1 MDPITLQNLINAAQG
16 GVDGAAP
23 DESAKA
29 PANPAKAVADY
40 LAAHPEI
47 DVAALQ
53 AEAVQSFAEI
63 SAAGADSDDSLAAVE
78 ALADVIDGVKVEQ
91 ERIDAAG
98 EAKRTRL
105 AELSDRVKAATGS
118 DTEGEDN
125 ADADAPVDADADPG
139 ADSQADAGAVD
150 AGEGGGDVDAGAA
163 AETAAAPEAVAA
175 SAAKPVKRVRLS
187 QIPRKTVKMPAE
199 NTPDAPRAT
208 IIASADVAG
217 FGQGQSLTTSDL
229 ARAAN
234 VKLQGFP
241 AGFVPNQEHSV
252 PVASISIPFEDRL
265 VADGRNDQEAI
276 DYAADTSRLKGG
288 SLVAA
293 GGWCAPSETL
303 YELGG
308 ILADGSAGIIDL
320 PEVQAKRGGLR
331 FTEGPDYSSIYGDP
345 SFGFIQT
352 EPQAIAGSGFT
363 TATGGTVA
371 GTEKP
376 FYRVP
381 CPSFDEARAEAVGL
395 GVVAGILAN
404 DAYPEMTQEV
414 VEHGLIAHEHRMN
427 TRTLNRQQTLSGT
440 PITLSL
446 GPSATTSVLNAI
458 DIQITDY
465 RYANRM
471 PDNAELEVP
480 IPLWAKPVFRA
491 DQSVR
496 NGSNVTEALEVT
508 DAKIDAWFKARHAVP
523 RWVYDW
529 QDAFSG
535 VAGGF
540 GAATPI
546 TAWPSTIDVMIYKAG
561 TFVRA
566 RGEVINVSAMYD
578 TVNLKKNDFHVLF
591 IEEKLLVIKRRWKS
605 RLVRIPLAVNGAVG
619 AARELDAQGKIVV
632 TTP

>member
-23 DESAKA
+23 DASATA
-29 PANPAKAVADY
+29 PADPAKAVAEY

-53 AEAVQSFAEI
+53 AEAVQSFTEI

-98 EAKRTRL
+98 EEKRAKL
-105 AELSDRVKAATGS
+105 AALSERVKAATGS
-118 DTEGEDN
+118 EAEGEDN
-125 ADADAPVDADADPG
+125 ADAEATAEAEVVAEAE
-139 ADSQADAGAVD
+139 AVAVD
-150 AGEGGGDVDAGAA
+150 AAGADTNVDAGAA
-163 AETAAAPEAVAA
+163 AETAVPEAVAA
-175 SAAKPVKRVRLS
+175 SAAKPVRRVRLS
-187 QIPRKTVKMPAE
+187 QIERKPVTMPAE
-199 NTPDAPRAT
+199 NTVDTTPRAT
-208 IIASADVAG
+208 ILASADVAG
-217 FGQGQSLTTSDL
+217 FAPGQGLSTREL
-229 ARAAN
+229 ADAAN
-234 VKLQGFP
+234 VKLQSLSASGSRNS
-241 AGFVPNQEHSV
+241 ASVARIHVPFDE
-252 PVASISIPFEDRL
+252 EL
-265 VADGRNDQEAI
+265 TADGRNDQDVI
-276 DYAADTSRLKGG
+276 DHAADVGRLAGG

-308 ILADGSAGIIDL
+308 ILADANAGLVDL
-320 PEVQAKRGGLR
+320 PEVKAARGGLR
-331 FTEGPDYSSIYGDP
+331 FTEGPDYTAIYGD
-345 SFGFIQT
+345 SKIGFIQT
-352 EPQAIAGSGFT
+352 EAQAAAGSGFT
-363 TATGGTVA
+363 SPTGATIA

-381 CPSFDEARAEAVGL
+381 CPEFTDKRAEAAGL
-395 GVVAGILAN
+395 GIVAGILQN
-404 DAYPEMTQEV
+404 DAYPELTQEA
-414 VEHGLIAHEHRMN
+414 VEHALIAHQHRVN
-427 TRTLNRQQTLSGT
+427 TRSLNRMVAESGT
-440 PITLSL
+440 AIALDL
-446 GPSATTSVLNAI
+446 GPSATTSVLNAVG
-458 DIQITDY
+458 IQIVDY

-471 PDNAELEVP
+471 SPEAELEIVL
-480 IPLWAKPVFRA
+480 PLWLKELVRA

-508 DAKIDAWFKARHAVP
+508 DQKIDAWFKARKAVP

-540 GAATPI
+540 GAATAI
-546 TAWPSTIDVMIYKAG
+546 TAWPTTVDIMIYKAG

-566 RGEVINVSAMYD
+566 RGEVISVDAIYD
-578 TVNLKKNDFHVLF
+578 PTSLKQNDFHRLF
-591 IEEKLLVIKRRWKS
+591 VEEKLLVIKRRWKS
-605 RLVRIPLAVNGAVG
+605 RLVRVPLAVNGAVG

>member
-23 DESAKA
+23 DASATA
-29 PANPAKAVADY
+29 PADPAKAVAEY

-53 AEAVQSFAEI
+53 AEAVQSFTEI

-98 EAKRTRL
+98 EEKRAKL
-105 AELSDRVKAATGS
+105 AALSERVKAATGS
-118 DTEGEDN
+118 EAEGEDN
-125 ADADAPVDADADPG
+125 ADAEATAEAEVVAEAE
-139 ADSQADAGAVD
+139 AVAVD
-150 AGEGGGDVDAGAA
+150 AAGADTNVDAGAA
-163 AETAAAPEAVAA
+163 AETAVPEAVAA
-175 SAAKPVKRVRLS
+175 SAAKPVRRVRLS
-187 QIPRKTVKMPAE
+187 QIERKPVTMPAE
-199 NTPDAPRAT
+199 NTVDTTPRAT
-208 IIASADVAG
+208 ILASADVAG
-217 FGQGQSLTTSDL
+217 FAPGQGLSTREL
-229 ARAAN
+229 ADAAN
-234 VKLQGFP
+234 VKLQSLSASGSRNS
-241 AGFVPNQEHSV
+241 ASVARIHVPFDE
-252 PVASISIPFEDRL
+252 EL
-265 VADGRNDQEAI
+265 TADGRNDQDVI
-276 DYAADTSRLKGG
+276 DHAADVGRLAGG

-308 ILADGSAGIIDL
+308 ILADANAGLVDL
-320 PEVQAKRGGLR
+320 PEVKAARGGLR
-331 FTEGPDYSSIYGDP
+331 FTEGPDYAAIYGD
-345 SFGFIQT
+345 SKIGFIQT
-352 EPQAIAGSGFT
+352 EAQAAAGSGFT
-363 TATGGTVA
+363 SPTGATIA

-381 CPSFDEARAEAVGL
+381 CPEFTDKRAEAAGL
-395 GVVAGILAN
+395 GIVAGILQN
-404 DAYPEMTQEV
+404 DAYPELTQEA
-414 VEHGLIAHEHRMN
+414 VEHALIAHQHRVN
-427 TRTLNRQQTLSGT
+427 TRSLNRMVAESGT
-440 PITLSL
+440 AIALDL
-446 GPSATTSVLNAI
+446 GPSATTSVLNAVG
-458 DIQITDY
+458 IQIVDY

-471 PDNAELEVP
+471 SPEAELEIVL
-480 IPLWAKPVFRA
+480 PLWLKELVRA

-508 DAKIDAWFKARHAVP
+508 DQKIDAWFKARKAVP

-540 GAATPI
+540 GAATAI
-546 TAWPSTIDVMIYKAG
+546 TAWPTTVDIMIYKAG

-566 RGEVINVSAMYD
+566 RGEVISVDAIYD
-578 TVNLKKNDFHVLF
+578 PTSLKQNDFHRLF
-591 IEEKLLVIKRRWKS
+591 VEEKLLVIKRRWKS
-605 RLVRIPLAVNGAVG
+605 RLVRVPLAVNGAVG

>member
-1 MDPITLQNLINAAQG
+1 MDPITLQDLINAAQG
-16 GVDGAAP
+16 EDGKP
-23 DESAKA
+23 
-29 PANPAKAVADY
+29 PADPAKAVAEY
-40 LAAHPEI
+40 LAAHPDSDI
-47 DVAALQ
+47 AALQ
-53 AEAVQSFAEI
+53 TEAITTYQEI
-63 SAAGADSDDSLAAVE
+63 AAAGADSDESLAAAE
-78 ALADVIDGVKVEQ
+78 ALADVLDGVKVEQ

-98 EAKRTRL
+98 EEKRARL
-105 AELSDRVKAATGS
+105 AALSDRVKAATGS
-118 DTEGEDN
+118 EAEGEDN
-125 ADADAPVDADADPG
+125 ADADATVDADTDADADN
-139 ADSQADAGAVD
+139 SADAGAVD
-150 AGEGGGDVDAGAA
+150 AGEGGGDVDAGAS
-163 AETAAAPEAVAA
+163 AETAAPEAVAA

-217 FGQGQSLTTSDL
+217 FGQGQNLTTSDL

-241 AGFVPNQEHSV
+241 AGFVPNQEHTV
-252 PVASISIPFEDRL
+252 PVASISIPFEEQL
-265 VADGRNDQEAI
+265 TADGKNDQEVI

-288 SLVAA
+288 SLVA

-308 ILADGSAGIIDL
+308 ILADASAGLVDL
-320 PEVQAKRGGLR
+320 PEAQAKRGGLR
-331 FTEGPDYSSIYGDP
+331 FTEGPDYAAIYGDP
-345 SFGFIQT
+345 TFGFIQT
-352 EPQAIAGSGFT
+352 EPQSVAGTGFT

-381 CPSFDEARAEAVGL
+381 CPEFTDVRAEAVGL

-404 DAYPEMTQEV
+404 DAYPEVTQEV
-414 VEHGLIAHEHRMN
+414 VEHGLIAHAHRIN
-427 TRTLNRQQTLSGT
+427 TRTLNRMQTLSGA

-446 GPSATTSVLNAI
+446 GPSATTSVLNAV

-471 PDNAELEVP
+471 ADNAELEVP

-491 DQSVR
+491 DMSVR

-508 DAKIDAWFKARHAVP
+508 DQKIEAWFRARNARVQ
-523 RWVYDW
+523 WVYDW

-535 VAGGF
+535 KVGGF
-540 GAATPI
+540 GSVAPI
-546 TAWPSTIDVMIYKAG
+546 TAWPETIDIMIYKAG

-566 RGEVINVSAMYD
+566 RGEIINVSAMYD
-578 TVNLKKNDFHVLF
+578 TVNLKKNDYHVIF

-605 RLVRIPLAVNGAVG
+605 RLVRVPLAVNGTVG
-619 AARELDAQGKIVV
+619 AAQVLDAQGKIAPV
-632 TTP
+632 TP

>member
-23 DESAKA
+23 DASATA
-29 PANPAKAVADY
+29 PAEPAKAVAEY

-53 AEAVQSFAEI
+53 AEAVKSFTEI
-63 SAAGADSDDSLAAVE
+63 SAAGADSDESLAAVE

-91 ERIDAAG
+91 ERVDAAG
-98 EAKRTRL
+98 EVKRTRL
-105 AELSDRVKAATGS
+105 AELSNRVKAATGS
-118 DTEGEDN
+118 DAPEGEDN
-125 ADADAPVDADADPG
+125 ADADATVDADADTG
-139 ADSQADAGAVD
+139 AEAAADAGAVD
-150 AGEGGGDVDAGAA
+150 AGEGGGDVDAGAST
-163 AETAAAPEAVAA
+163 EAAPEAVAA

-187 QIPRKTVKMPAE
+187 QIPRKTVVMPAE
-199 NTPDAPRAT
+199 NTVDTKPRAT

-217 FGQGQSLTTSDL
+217 FGQGTSLTTSDL

-241 AGFVPNQEHSV
+241 SDFIPNQEYSV
-252 PVASISIPFEDRL
+252 PVASISIPFEEQL
-265 VADGRNDQEAI
+265 TADGKNDQEAI

-288 SLVAA
+288 SLVA

-308 ILADGSAGIIDL
+308 ILADAGAGLVDL

-331 FTEGPDYSSIYGDP
+331 FTEGPDYAAIYGDP
-345 SFGFIQT
+345 TFGFIQT
-352 EPQAIAGSGFT
+352 EPQSIAGTGFT
-363 TATGGTVA
+363 TATGGTVT

-381 CPSFDEARAEAVGL
+381 CPEFTDVRAEAVGL

-404 DAYPEMTQEV
+404 DAYPEVTQEV
-414 VEHGLIAHEHRMN
+414 VEHGLIAHAHRIN
-427 TRTLNRQQTLSGT
+427 TRTLNRQAALSGT
-440 PITLSL
+440 PIALAL
-446 GPSATTSVLNAI
+446 GPSATTSVLNAV
-458 DIQITDY
+458 DIQISDY

-471 PDNAELEVP
+471 ADNAELEVVL
-480 IPLWAKPVFRA
+480 PLWGKPVIRA
-491 DQSVR
+491 DQAVR
-496 NGSNVTEALEVT
+496 NGSNVSEALEVT
-508 DAKIDAWFKARHAVP
+508 DQKIEAWFRARNARVQ
-523 RWVYDW
+523 WVYDW

-535 VAGGF
+535 VTGGF

-546 TAWPSTIDVMIYKAG
+546 TAWPTTIDIMIYKAG

-566 RGEVINVSAMYD
+566 RGEIINVSAMYD
-578 TVNLKKNDFHVLF
+578 TVNLKKNDYHVIF

-605 RLVRIPLAVNGAVG
+605 RLVRVPLAVNGAVG

>member
-23 DESAKA
+23 DASAKA
-29 PANPAKAVADY
+29 PADPAKAVAEY

-53 AEAVQSFAEI
+53 AEAVKSFTEI

-118 DTEGEDN
+118 DAEGEDN
-125 ADADAPVDADADPG
+125 ADADAPVDADADAGTDGP
-139 ADSQADAGAVD
+139 ADAGAVD
-150 AGEGGGDVDAGAA
+150 VGEGGGDVDAGAA

-199 NTPDAPRAT
+199 TTVDTTPRAT
-208 IIASADVAG
+208 ILASADVAG
-217 FGQGQSLTTSDL
+217 FAPGQGLSTREL
-229 ARAAN
+229 ADAAN
-234 VKLQGFP
+234 VKLQSLSASGSRNS
-241 AGFVPNQEHSV
+241 ASVARIHVPFDE
-252 PVASISIPFEDRL
+252 EL
-265 VADGRNDQEAI
+265 TADGRNDQDVI
-276 DYAADTSRLKGG
+276 DFAADTSRLDGG

-308 ILADGSAGIIDL
+308 ILADANAGLIDL
-320 PEVQAKRGGLR
+320 PEVKAARGGLR
-331 FTEGPDYSSIYGDP
+331 FTEGPDYAAIYGD
-345 SFGFIQT
+345 SKIGFIQT
-352 EPQAIAGSGFT
+352 EAQAAAGSGFT
-363 TATGGTVA
+363 SPTGATIA

-381 CPSFDEARAEAVGL
+381 CPEFTDKRAEAAGL
-395 GVVAGILAN
+395 GIVAGILQN
-404 DAYPEMTQEV
+404 DAYPELTQEA
-414 VEHGLIAHEHRMN
+414 VEHALIAHQHRVN
-427 TRTLNRQQTLSGT
+427 TRSLNRMVAESGT
-440 PITLSL
+440 AIALDL
-446 GPSATTSVLNAI
+446 GPSATTSVLNAVG
-458 DIQITDY
+458 IQIVDY

-471 PDNAELEVP
+471 SPEAELEIVL
-480 IPLWAKPVFRA
+480 PLWLKELVRA

-508 DAKIDAWFKARHAVP
+508 DQKIDAWFKARKAVP

-540 GAATPI
+540 GAATAI
-546 TAWPSTIDVMIYKAG
+546 TAWPTTVDIMIYKAG

-566 RGEVINVSAMYD
+566 RGEVISVDAIYD
-578 TVNLKKNDFHVLF
+578 PTSLKQNDFHRLF
-591 IEEKLLVIKRRWKS
+591 VEEKLLVIKRRWKS
-605 RLVRIPLAVNGAVG
+605 RLVRVPLAVNGAVG

>member
-1 MDPITLQNLINAAQG
+1 MDPITLQDLINAAQG
-16 GVDGAAP
+16 EDGKP
-23 DESAKA
+23 
-29 PANPAKAVADY
+29 PADPAKAVAEY
-40 LAAHPEI
+40 LAAHPDA

-53 AEAVQSFAEI
+53 AEAVQSFTEI

-118 DTEGEDN
+118 DTESEDN
-125 ADADAPVDADADPG
+125 ADADATAEAEVVAEAE
-139 ADSQADAGAVD
+139 AVAVD
-150 AGEGGGDVDAGAA
+150 AAGADTNVDAGAA
-163 AETAAAPEAVAA
+163 AESAAVPEAVAA

-217 FGQGQSLTTSDL
+217 FGQGQNLSTSDL

-241 AGFVPNQEHSV
+241 QVRVPNQEHSV
-252 PVASISIPFEDRL
+252 PVASISIPFEEQL
-265 VADGRNDQEAI
+265 TADGKNDQEAI
-276 DYAADTSRLKGG
+276 DYAADTSRLEGG

-293 GGWCAPSETL
+293 GWCAPSETL
-303 YELGG
+303 FELGG
-308 ILADGSAGIIDL
+308 ILADASAGLVDL

-331 FTEGPDYSSIYGDP
+331 FTEGPDYAAIYGDP
-345 SFGFIQT
+345 TFGFIQT
-352 EPQAIAGSGFT
+352 EPQSIAGTGFT

-381 CPSFDEARAEAVGL
+381 CPEFTDVRAEAVGL

-404 DAYPEMTQEV
+404 DAYPEVTQEV
-414 VEHGLIAHEHRMN
+414 VEHGLIAHAHRIN
-427 TRTLNRQQTLSGT
+427 TRTLNRQATLSGA
-440 PITLSL
+440 PIALAL
-446 GPSATTSVLNAI
+446 GPSATTSVLNAV
-458 DIQITDY
+458 DIQISDY

-471 PDNAELEVP
+471 ADNAELEVVL
-480 IPLWAKPVFRA
+480 PLWAKPVIRA
-491 DQSVR
+491 DQAVR
-496 NGSNVTEALEVT
+496 NGSNVSEALEVT
-508 DAKIDAWFKARHAVP
+508 DQKIEAWFRARNARVQ
-523 RWVYDW
+523 WVYDW

-535 VAGGF
+535 KVGGF
-540 GAATPI
+540 GSAAPI
-546 TAWPSTIDVMIYKAG
+546 TAWPETIDIMIYKAG

-566 RGEVINVSAMYD
+566 RGEIINVSAMYD
-578 TVNLKKNDFHVLF
+578 TVNLKKNDFHVIF

-605 RLVRIPLAVNGAVG
+605 RLVRVPLAVNGTVG
-619 AARELDAQGKIVV
+619 AAQVLDAQGKIAPV
-632 TTP
+632 TP

>member
-23 DESAKA
+23 DESSKA
-29 PANPAKAVADY
+29 PADPAKAVADY
-40 LAAHPEI
+40 LAAHPDA

-98 EAKRTRL
+98 EEKRAKL
-105 AELSDRVKAATGS
+105 AALSERVKAATGS
-118 DTEGEDN
+118 EAEGEDT
-125 ADADAPVDADADPG
+125 ADADATAEAEVVAEAE
-139 ADSQADAGAVD
+139 AVAVD
-150 AGEGGGDVDAGAA
+150 AAGADTNVDAGATT
-163 AETAAAPEAVAA
+163 ETAAAPEAVAA
-175 SAAKPVKRVRLS
+175 SAATPVKRVRLS
-187 QIPRKTVKMPAE
+187 QIPRKTVVMPAD
-199 NTPDAPRAT
+199 NTVDTSPRAT

-217 FGQGQSLTTSDL
+217 FATGQSLSTREL
-229 ARAAN
+229 ADAAN
-234 VKLQGFP
+234 IKLGSLS
-241 AGFVPNQEHSV
+241 ASGGKASGSV
-252 PVASISIPFEDRL
+252 ARIHIPFEDDL
-265 VADGRNDQEAI
+265 TADGRNDQDVI
-276 DYAADTSRLKGG
+276 DFAADPSRLKGG

-308 ILADGSAGIIDL
+308 ILADANAGLIDL
-320 PEVQAKRGGLR
+320 PEVKAARGGLR
-331 FTEGPDYSSIYGDP
+331 FTEGPDYAAMYGAP
-345 SFGFIQT
+345 TLGFIQT
-352 EPQAIAGSGFT
+352 EAQAAAGSGFT
-363 TATGGTVA
+363 SPTGATIA

-381 CPSFDEARAEAVGL
+381 CPEFDEDRAEAVGL
-395 GVVAGILAN
+395 GIMAGILQN
-404 DAYPEMTQEV
+404 DAYPEMTTEI
-414 VEHGLIAHEHRMN
+414 VEHALIAQSHRVN
-427 TRTLNRQQTLSGT
+427 TRSLNRMVAESGT
-440 PITLSL
+440 AIALAL
-446 GPSATTSVLNAI
+446 GPSATTSVLNAVG
-458 DIQITDY
+458 IQIVDY

-471 PDNAELEVP
+471 TPGAELEIVL
-480 IPLWAKPVFRA
+480 PLWLKELVRA

-496 NGSNVTEALEVT
+496 NGSNVTEAFEVT
-508 DAKIDAWFKARHAVP
+508 DQKIDAWFKARNAVP

-535 VAGGF
+535 EANGF
-540 GAATPI
+540 GAATAK
-546 TAWPSTIDVMIYKAG
+546 TTWPTTVDIMIYKAG

-566 RGEVINVSAMYD
+566 RGEVISVDAIYD
-578 TVNLKKNDFHVLF
+578 PTSLKKNDFHRLF
-591 IEEKLLVIKRRWKS
+591 VEEKLLVIKRRWKS
-605 RLVRIPLAVNGAVG
+605 RLVRVPLAVNGAVG

>member
-1 MDPITLQNLINAAQG
+1 VDPITLQNLINAAQG

-23 DESAKA
+23 DASATA
-29 PANPAKAVADY
+29 PADPAKAVAEY

-53 AEAVQSFAEI
+53 AEAVKSFTEI

-91 ERIDAAG
+91 ERVDAAG
-98 EAKRTRL
+98 EVKRTRL
-105 AELSDRVKAATGS
+105 AELSNRVKAATGS
-118 DTEGEDN
+118 DAPEGEDN
-125 ADADAPVDADADPG
+125 ADADAPVDADADAG
-139 ADSQADAGAVD
+139 AEAAADAGAVD
-150 AGEGGGDVDAGAA
+150 AGEGGGDVDAGASV
-163 AETAAAPEAVAA
+163 EAAPEAVAA
-175 SAAKPVKRVRLS
+175 SAAKPVRRVRLS
-187 QIPRKTVKMPAE
+187 QIPRKTVVMPAE
-199 NTPDAPRAT
+199 NTVETKPRAT
-208 IIASADVAG
+208 ILASADVAG

-241 AGFVPNQEHSV
+241 QGHVPNQEYSV
-252 PVASISIPFEDRL
+252 PVASISIPFEDKL
-265 VADGRNDQEAI
+265 TADGKNDQEVI

-308 ILADGSAGIIDL
+308 ILADGKAGIIDL

-331 FTEGPDYSSIYGDP
+331 FTEGPDYAAIFGD
-345 SFGFIQT
+345 STFGFIQT
-352 EPQAIAGSGFT
+352 EAQAIAGSGFT
-363 TATGGTVA
+363 TPTGGTVA

-381 CPSFDEARAEAVGL
+381 CPEFTDVRAEPVGL
-395 GVVAGILAN
+395 GIVAGILAN
-404 DAYPEMTQEV
+404 DAYPEMTQEA
-414 VEHGLIAHEHRMN
+414 VEHGLIAHEHRIN
-427 TRTLNRQQTLSGT
+427 TRTLNRQQALSGT

-446 GPSATTSVLNAI
+446 GPSATTSVLNAL

-471 PDNAELEVP
+471 ADNAELEVP

-535 VAGGF
+535 VSGGF

-546 TAWPSTIDVMIYKAG
+546 TAWPTTIDVMIYKAG

-566 RGEVINVSAMYD
+566 RGEIINVSAMYD

-619 AARELDAQGKIVV
+619 AARELDAQGKIVIP
-632 TTP
+632 TP

>member
-23 DESAKA
+23 DASATA
-29 PANPAKAVADY
+29 PADPAKAVAEY

-47 DVAALQ
+47 DVAALK
-53 AEAVQSFAEI
+53 AEAVKSFTEI
-63 SAAGADSDDSLAAVE
+63 SAAGADSDDSIAAVE

-125 ADADAPVDADADPG
+125 ADADAAVDANADAG

-217 FGQGQSLTTSDL
+217 FGQGQNLSTSDL

-241 AGFVPNQEHSV
+241 QVRVPNQEYSV
-252 PVASISIPFEDRL
+252 PVASISIPFEEQL
-265 VADGRNDQEAI
+265 TADGKNDQEAI
-276 DYAADTSRLKGG
+276 DYAADTSRLEGG

-293 GGWCAPSETL
+293 GWCAPSETL

-308 ILADGSAGIIDL
+308 ILADASAGLVDL

-331 FTEGPDYSSIYGDP
+331 FTEGPDYAAIYGDP
-345 SFGFIQT
+345 TFGFIQT
-352 EPQAIAGSGFT
+352 EPQSIAGTGFT

-381 CPSFDEARAEAVGL
+381 CPEFTDVRAEAVGL

-404 DAYPEMTQEV
+404 DAYPEVTQEV
-414 VEHGLIAHEHRMN
+414 VEHGLIAHAHRIN
-427 TRTLNRQQTLSGT
+427 TRTLNRQATLSGA
-440 PITLSL
+440 PIALAL
-446 GPSATTSVLNAI
+446 GPSATTSVLNAV
-458 DIQITDY
+458 DIQISDY

-471 PDNAELEVP
+471 ADNAELEVVL
-480 IPLWAKPVFRA
+480 PLWAKPVIRA
-491 DQSVR
+491 DQAVR
-496 NGSNVTEALEVT
+496 NGSNVSEALEVT
-508 DAKIDAWFKARHAVP
+508 DQKIEAWFRARNARVQ
-523 RWVYDW
+523 WVYDW

-535 VAGGF
+535 KVGGF
-540 GAATPI
+540 GSAAPI
-546 TAWPSTIDVMIYKAG
+546 TAWPETIDIMIYKAG

-566 RGEVINVSAMYD
+566 RGEIINVSAMYD
-578 TVNLKKNDFHVLF
+578 TVNLKKNDFHVIF

-605 RLVRIPLAVNGAVG
+605 RLVRVPLAVNGTVG
-619 AARELDAQGKIVV
+619 AAQVLDAQGKIAPV
-632 TTP
+632 TP

>member
-23 DESAKA
+23 DATATA
-29 PANPAKAVADY
+29 PADPAKAVAEY

-47 DVAALQ
+47 DVAALK
-53 AEAVQSFAEI
+53 AEAVKSFTEI
-63 SAAGADSDDSLAAVE
+63 SATGADSDDSIAAVE

-98 EAKRTRL
+98 EVKRTRL
-105 AELSDRVKAATGS
+105 AELSNRVKAATGS
-118 DTEGEDN
+118 DAPEGEDN
-125 ADADAPVDADADPG
+125 ADSEATTEAEAEVVAEAE
-139 ADSQADAGAVD
+139 AVAVD
-150 AGEGGGDVDAGAA
+150 AAGADANVDAGAPS
-163 AETAAAPEAVAA
+163 EAAPEAVAA
-175 SAAKPVKRVRLS
+175 SAAKPVRRVRLA
-187 QIPRKTVKMPAE
+187 QIPRKTVVMPADKADE
-199 NTPDAPRAT
+199 GPKVT
-208 IIASADVAG
+208 ILASADVAG

-234 VKLQGFP
+234 VKLQSFP
-241 AGFVPNQEHSV
+241 AGYVPNQEHTV
-252 PVASISIPFEDRL
+252 PVASISIPFEENL
-265 VADGRNDQEAI
+265 TADGKNDQEAI
-276 DYAADTSRLKGG
+276 DFAADTSRLKGG

-303 YELGG
+303 FELGG
-308 ILADGSAGIIDL
+308 VLADAGAGLIDL
-320 PEVQAKRGGLR
+320 PEIQAKRGGLR
-331 FTEGPDYSSIYGDP
+331 FTEGPDYAAIYNDS

-352 EPQAIAGSGFT
+352 ETQAIAGSGFT
-363 TATGGTVA
+363 SATGGTIT

-381 CPSFDEARAEAVGL
+381 CPEFTDVRAEAVGL

-404 DAYPEMTQEV
+404 DAYPEVTQEV
-414 VEHGLIAHEHRMN
+414 VEHGLIAHAHRIN

-446 GPSATTSVLNAI
+446 GPSATTSVLNAL

-471 PDNAELEVP
+471 ADNAELEVP

-535 VAGGF
+535 VSGGF

-546 TAWPSTIDVMIYKAG
+546 TAWPTTIDVMIYKAG

-566 RGEVINVSAMYD
+566 RGEIINVSAMYD
-578 TVNLKKNDFHVLF
+578 TVNLKKNDYHVIF

-619 AARELDAQGKIVV
+619 AARELDAQGKIIV

>member
-1 MDPITLQNLINAAQG
+1 VDPITLQDLINAAQG
-16 GVDGAAP
+16 EDGKP
-23 DESAKA
+23 
-29 PANPAKAVADY
+29 PADPAKAVAEY
-40 LAAHPEI
+40 LAAHPDSDI
-47 DVAALQ
+47 AALQ
-53 AEAVQSFAEI
+53 TEAITTYQEI
-63 SAAGADSDDSLAAVE
+63 AAAGADSDESLAAAE
-78 ALADVIDGVKVEQ
+78 ALADVLDGVKVEQ

-98 EAKRTRL
+98 EEKRARL
-105 AELSDRVKAATGS
+105 AALSDRVKAATGS
-118 DTEGEDN
+118 EAEGEDN
-125 ADADAPVDADADPG
+125 ADADATVDADTDADADN
-139 ADSQADAGAVD
+139 SADAGAVD
-150 AGEGGGDVDAGAA
+150 AGEGGGDVDAGAS
-163 AETAAAPEAVAA
+163 AETAAPEAVAA

-217 FGQGQSLTTSDL
+217 FGQGQNLTTSDL

-241 AGFVPNQEHSV
+241 AGFVPNQEHTV
-252 PVASISIPFEDRL
+252 PVASISIPFEEQL
-265 VADGRNDQEAI
+265 TADGKNDQEVI

-288 SLVAA
+288 SLVA

-308 ILADGSAGIIDL
+308 ILADASAGLVDL
-320 PEVQAKRGGLR
+320 PEAQAKRGGLR
-331 FTEGPDYSSIYGDP
+331 FTEGPDYAAIYGDP
-345 SFGFIQT
+345 TFGFIQT
-352 EPQAIAGSGFT
+352 EPQSVAGTGFT

-381 CPSFDEARAEAVGL
+381 CPEFTDVRAEAVGL

-404 DAYPEMTQEV
+404 DAYPEVTQEV
-414 VEHGLIAHEHRMN
+414 VEHGLIAHAHRIN
-427 TRTLNRQQTLSGT
+427 TRTLNRMQTLSGA

-446 GPSATTSVLNAI
+446 GPSATTSVLNAV

-471 PDNAELEVP
+471 ADNAELEVP

-491 DQSVR
+491 DMSVR

-508 DAKIDAWFKARHAVP
+508 DQKIEAWFRARNARVQ
-523 RWVYDW
+523 WVYDW

-535 VAGGF
+535 KVGGF
-540 GAATPI
+540 GSVAPI
-546 TAWPSTIDVMIYKAG
+546 TAWPETIDIMIYKAG

-566 RGEVINVSAMYD
+566 RGEIINVSAMYD
-578 TVNLKKNDFHVLF
+578 TVNLKKNDYHVIF

-605 RLVRIPLAVNGAVG
+605 RLVRVPLAVNGTVG
-619 AARELDAQGKIVV
+619 AAQVLDAQGKIAPV
-632 TTP
+632 TP

>member
-1 MDPITLQNLINAAQG
+1 MDPITLQDLINAAQG
-16 GVDGAAP
+16 EDGKP
-23 DESAKA
+23 
-29 PANPAKAVADY
+29 PADPAKAVAEY
-40 LAAHPEI
+40 LAAHPDADI
-47 DVAALQ
+47 SALQ
-53 AEAVQSFAEI
+53 TEAVTTYQEI
-63 SAAGADSDDSLAAVE
+63 AAAGADSDESLAAAE
-78 ALADVIDGVKVEQ
+78 ALADVLDGVKVEQ

-98 EAKRTRL
+98 EEKRARL
-105 AELSDRVKAATGS
+105 AALSDRVKAATGS
-118 DTEGEDN
+118 DAEGEDN
-125 ADADAPVDADADPG
+125 ADADATAEAEVVAE
-139 ADSQADAGAVD
+139 ADAGAVD

-163 AETAAAPEAVAA
+163 AEAVAPEAVAA
-175 SAAKPVKRVRLS
+175 SAAKPVRRVRLS
-187 QIPRKTVKMPAE
+187 QIERKTVKMPAE

-352 EPQAIAGSGFT
+352 EPQAVAGSGFT

-427 TRTLNRQQTLSGT
+427 TRTLNRQQTLSGA

-446 GPSATTSVLNAI
+446 GPSATTSVLNAL

>member
-1 MDPITLQNLINAAQG
+1 MDPITLQDLINAAQG
-16 GVDGAAP
+16 EDGKP
-23 DESAKA
+23 
-29 PANPAKAVADY
+29 PADPAKAVAEY
-40 LAAHPEI
+40 LAAHPDA

-53 AEAVQSFAEI
+53 AEAVKSFTEI

-98 EAKRTRL
+98 EEKRAKL
-105 AELSDRVKAATGS
+105 AALSERVKAATGS
-118 DTEGEDN
+118 EAEGEDN
-125 ADADAPVDADADPG
+125 ADADAPVDADADAG
-139 ADSQADAGAVD
+139 ADSQADVGAVD

-217 FGQGQSLTTSDL
+217 FGQGQNLSTSDL

-241 AGFVPNQEHSV
+241 AGFVPNQEHTV
-252 PVASISIPFEDRL
+252 PVASISIPFEAQL
-265 VADGRNDQEAI
+265 TADGKNDQEVI

-288 SLVAA
+288 SLVA

-308 ILADGSAGIIDL
+308 ILADASAGLVDL
-320 PEVQAKRGGLR
+320 PEAQAKRGGLR
-331 FTEGPDYSSIYGDP
+331 FTEGPDYAAIYGDP
-345 SFGFIQT
+345 TFGFIQT
-352 EPQAIAGSGFT
+352 EPQSVAGTGFT

-381 CPSFDEARAEAVGL
+381 CPEFTDVRAEAVGL

-404 DAYPEMTQEV
+404 DAYPEVTQEV
-414 VEHGLIAHEHRMN
+414 VEHGLIAHAHRIN
-427 TRTLNRQQTLSGT
+427 TRTLNRMQTLSGA

-446 GPSATTSVLNAI
+446 GPSATTSVLNAV

-471 PDNAELEVP
+471 ADNAELEVP

-491 DQSVR
+491 DMSVR
-496 NGSNVTEALEVT
+496 NGSNVSEALEVT
-508 DAKIDAWFKARHAVP
+508 DQKIEAWFRARNARVQ
-523 RWVYDW
+523 WVYDW

>member
-29 PANPAKAVADY
+29 PADPAKAVAEY
-40 LAAHPEI
+40 LAAHPET

-53 AEAVQSFAEI
+53 AEAVQSFTEI

-118 DTEGEDN
+118 DTESEDN
-125 ADADAPVDADADPG
+125 ADADATAEAEVVAEAE
-139 ADSQADAGAVD
+139 AVAVD
-150 AGEGGGDVDAGAA
+150 AAGADANVDSGAA
-163 AETAAAPEAVAA
+163 AESAAVPEAVAA

-199 NTPDAPRAT
+199 NTVDTTPRAT
-208 IIASADVAG
+208 ILASADVSG
-217 FGQGQSLTTSDL
+217 FATGQNLSTREL
-229 ARAAN
+229 ADAAN
-234 VKLQGFP
+234 IKLGSLS
-241 AGFVPNQEHSV
+241 ASGGKASASV
-252 PVASISIPFEDRL
+252 ARIHIPFDEEL
-265 VADGRNDQEAI
+265 TADGRNDQDVI
-276 DYAADTSRLKGG
+276 DHAADTSRLDGG

-308 ILADGSAGIIDL
+308 ILADANAGLIDL
-320 PEVQAKRGGLR
+320 PEVKAARGGLR
-331 FTEGPDYSSIYGDP
+331 FTEGPDYSAIYGDP
-345 SFGFIQT
+345 KIGFIQT
-352 EPQAIAGSGFT
+352 EAQAAAGSGFT
-363 TATGGTVA
+363 SPTGATIA

-381 CPSFDEARAEAVGL
+381 CPEFDEERAEAAGF
-395 GVVAGILAN
+395 GIVAGILQN
-404 DAYPEMTQEV
+404 DAYPEMTTEI
-414 VEHGLIAHEHRMN
+414 VENALIAHSHRVN
-427 TRTLNRQQTLSGT
+427 TRTLNRQVSLSGT
-440 PITLSL
+440 PIALDL
-446 GPSATTSVLNAI
+446 GPSATTSVLNAVG
-458 DIQITDY
+458 IQIVDY

-471 PDNAELEVP
+471 TPGSELEIVL
-480 IPLWAKPVFRA
+480 PLWLKELVRA
-491 DQSVR
+491 DQSIR
-496 NGSNVTEALEVT
+496 NGSNVTEALEVS
-508 DAKIDAWFKARHAVP
+508 DQKIDAWFKARNAVP

-540 GAATPI
+540 GAATAI
-546 TAWPSTIDVMIYKAG
+546 TAWPTTVDIMIYKAG

-566 RGEVINVSAMYD
+566 RGEVISVDAIYD
-578 TVNLKKNDFHVLF
+578 PTSLEKNDFHRLF
-591 IEEKLLVIKRRWKS
+591 VEEKLLVIKRRWKS
-605 RLVRIPLAVNGAVG
+605 RLLRVPLAVNGAVG

>member
-23 DESAKA
+23 DEAAKA
-29 PANPAKAVADY
+29 PADPAKAVAEY
-40 LAAHPEI
+40 LAAHPET

-53 AEAVQSFAEI
+53 AEAVQSFTEI

-98 EAKRTRL
+98 EEKRAKL
-105 AELSDRVKAATGS
+105 AALSERVKAATGS
-118 DTEGEDN
+118 EAEGEDN
-125 ADADAPVDADADPG
+125 ADADATAEAEVVAEAE
-139 ADSQADAGAVD
+139 AVAVD
-150 AGEGGGDVDAGAA
+150 AAGADANVDAGAA

-187 QIPRKTVKMPAE
+187 QIPRKTVVMPAE
-199 NTPDAPRAT
+199 NTVDNTPRAA

-217 FGQGQSLTTSDL
+217 FATGQNLSTREL
-229 ARAAN
+229 ADAAN
-234 VKLQGFP
+234 VKLQSLSASGGK
-241 AGFVPNQEHSV
+241 ASASV
-252 PVASISIPFEDRL
+252 ARIHIPFDEEL
-265 VADGRNDQEAI
+265 TADGRNDQDVI
-276 DYAADTSRLKGG
+276 DYAADTSRLDGG

-308 ILADGSAGIIDL
+308 ILADANAGLIDL
-320 PEVQAKRGGLR
+320 PEVKAARGGLR
-331 FTEGPDYSSIYGDP
+331 FTEGPDYAALYGDP
-345 SFGFIQT
+345 KIGFIQT
-352 EPQAIAGSGFT
+352 EAQAAAGSGFT
-363 TATGGTVA
+363 SPTGATIT

-376 FYRVP
+376 FLRVP
-381 CPSFDEARAEAVGL
+381 CPDFTDVRAEAAGL
-395 GVVAGILAN
+395 GIVAGILAN
-404 DAYPEMTQEV
+404 DAYPEMTQEI
-414 VEHGLIAHEHRMN
+414 VEHALIAHSHRIN
-427 TRTLNRQQTLSGT
+427 TRTLNRQVSLSGT
-440 PITLSL
+440 AISLSL
-446 GPSATTSVLNAI
+446 GPSATTSVLNAVG
-458 DIQITDY
+458 IQIVDY

-471 PDNAELEVP
+471 SPEAELEIVL
-480 IPLWAKPVFRA
+480 PLWLKELVRA

-496 NGSNVTEALEVT
+496 NGSNVTEAFEVT
-508 DAKIDAWFKARHAVP
+508 DQKIDAWFKARNAVP

-540 GAATPI
+540 GAATAI
-546 TAWPSTIDVMIYKAG
+546 TAWPTTVDIMIYKAG

-566 RGEVINVSAMYD
+566 RGEVISVDAIYD
-578 TVNLKKNDFHVLF
+578 PTSLKQNDFHRLF
-591 IEEKLLVIKRRWKS
+591 VEEKLLVIKRRWKS
-605 RLVRIPLAVNGAVG
+605 RLVRVPLAVNGAVG